1 MCQISEKTIRT
12 LEFDKILAMLA
23 DLTCCE
29 DARNAALQ
37 LKINTD
43 PETVRKEI
51 QKTADFYT
59 VSTSY
64 GTPTFFYF

>member
-29 DARNAALQ
+29 DARNAALR

-51 QKTADFYT
+51 QKQRFYT
-59 VSTSY
+59 VSASY
-64 GTPTFFYF
+64 GTPTFFI